1 MLIKTLKRR
10 NGKGFYDVNMKY
22 IFDFVS
28 KNPVSFIQI
37 GANDGKLNDPIYPF
51 IVSNKWKGI
60 LVEPLPPLFE
70 KLKQTYKNIDGL
82 TFENV
87 GIAEQDGTMDFY
99 YLPPEC
105 EEPDWLQQIGT
116 FDKKAIELNLADLPE
131 FLPKVTSTS
140 VRTISLKT
148 LFERNNVKS
157 IDFLIIDAEGFEYKI
172 LKQLEST
179 AVRPKF
185 IFFEWGCLQE
195 DEYKNLIDLLRR
207 EGYVLYQ
214 SGGDFLAIKK

>member
-1 MLIKTLKRR
+1 
-10 NGKGFYDVNMKY
+10 
-22 IFDFVS
+22 
-28 KNPVSFIQI
+28 
-37 GANDGKLNDPIYPF
+37 
-51 IVSNKWKGI
+51 
-60 LVEPLPPLFE
+60 
-70 KLKQTYKNIDGL
+70 
-82 TFENV
+82 
-87 GIAEQDGTMDFY
+87 
-99 YLPPEC
+99 
-105 EEPDWLQQIGT
+105 
-116 FDKKAIELNLADLPE
+116 
-131 FLPKVTSTS
+131 
-140 VRTISLKT
+140 
-148 LFERNNVKS
+148 VKS